1 MCGDSDSANA
11 SKADPQDCPK
21 DSRELFGEHPG
32 YFLIS
37 SWDLPASLS
46 GSFTRICRA
55 LPGNYPGNL
64 REYSPGDCREI
75 TIKIQDEGSAAR
87 FDQDATSSF
96 ARLAQDS
103 PRQSPNHPPR
113 ALPRFPKHCERLPQG
128 LPEELTKIPQAP
140 CKISHGV
147 PNIIVKYCPSH
158 LGMKIRFER
167 LPKECPKD
175 SRELFGELPG

>member
-1 MCGDSDSANA
+1 MQASSENSPRQSPKKPVNTPQATGRTTPRNSQGNRPRMSPGCSQQSPRILKDSAETF
-11 SKADPQDCPK
+11 PGQWPK
-21 DSRELFGEHPG
+21 NT
-32 YFLIS
+32 
-37 SWDLPASLS
+37 WDL
-46 GSFTRICRA
+46 
-55 LPGNYPGNL
+55 
-64 REYSPGDCREI
+64 EYQ
-75 TIKIQDEGSAAR
+75 KH
-87 FDQDATSSF
+87 F

-103 PRQSPNHPPR
+103 PRQSHKHSPR
-113 ALPRFPKHCERLPQG
+113 AWPMFPKHCERLPQG

-158 LGMKIRFER
+158 LGMKIHFER